1 MAALGTTISAQEL
14 ALAGITGALST
25 ALLGLTWL
33 EAKEL
38 LTVVLVLSGAN
49 SSLDRAGVQS
59 YSINGKQIT
68 ASMQQLKD
76 ALAMVNAGL
85 SMLGSG
91 GGPIMMAVDL

>member
-1 MAALGTTISAQEL
+1 MAALGTTISAEDL
-14 ALAGITGALST
+14 ALAGVSTALSA

-33 EAKEL
+33 QAKEK

-59 YSINGKQIT
+59 YAINGKNVT

-85 SMLGSG
+85 SIIGTG